1 MKLHFLLT
9 QDLESP
15 SGLGRYWPLARALAT
30 RGHHVSISALHP
42 NWPELSEIKF
52 ERDGVFVEYVAPM
65 HVIKAGNQKQYYSA
79 NQLLRVGLQATYAL
93 SRAAFSRP
101 VDIIHIC
108 KPHPMNSVAGF
119 LAAHLKK
126 SILCVDCD
134 DYEAG
139 SNRFTKAWQK
149 SGVAFFEKRIPR
161 SARLVTTNTFDL
173 KAKLISWGCKTER
186 VFYLSNGIESQ
197 RFVPPDPTDVNHLR
211 TQLGLDGKRVV
222 LFVGSLSLP
231 SHPVDL
237 LLQAFVNVYQ
247 KFPDATL
254 LIVGGGEDYQ
264 ALIDESH
271 SLRINEAT
279 CFTGRVLPTNV
290 RNYYALSDVAVDPV
304 LDNDAGRGRSPLK
317 LFESW
322 LCGVPFVTSPVG
334 DRQYLLGQ
342 PPAGLLA
349 QPIGDPRALAE
360 SILQILESKSLAQEL
375 SQRGLEAVEQY
386 TWDNLADKLEH
397 VYQELL

>member
-1 MKLHFLLT
+1 MKIHFLLT

-15 SGLGRYWPLARALAT
+15 SGLGRYWPLARALAK
-30 RGHHVSISALHP
+30 RGHQVFISALHS
-42 NWPELSEIKF
+42 NWAELSEKKF
-52 ERDGVFVEYVAPM
+52 ERDGVRVEYVAPM
-65 HVIKAGNQKQYYSA
+65 HVIKKGNQKQYYPA
-79 NQLLRVGLQATYAL
+79 TQLLSVGLRATYAL

-108 KPHPMNSVAGF
+108 KPHPMNSVAGY
-119 LAAHLKK
+119 LATHLKK

-139 SNRFTKAWQK
+139 SNRFKEAWQK

-161 SARLVTTNTFDL
+161 SARMVTTNTSEM
-173 KAKLISWGCKTER
+173 KGRLISWGCKADR
-186 VFYLSNGIESQ
+186 IFYMSNGIESQ
-197 RFVPPDPTDVNHLR
+197 RFIPPDPTELSHLR
-211 TQLGLDGKRVV
+211 TQLGLDKKRVV
-222 LFVGSLSLP
+222 LYLGSLSLP

-247 KFPDATL
+247 KYPDTAL

-264 ALIDESH
+264 TLIDQSH
-271 SLRINEAT
+271 SLGISEAT
-279 CFTGRVLPTNV
+279 CFAGRVLPTKV
-290 RNYYALSDVAVDPV
+290 ANYYALSDVAVEPV
-304 LDNDAGRGRSPLK
+304 LDNDAGRSRSPLK

-342 PPAGLLA
+342 PPAGILA
-349 QPIGDPRALAE
+349 QPIGDPRAMAE
-360 SILQILESKSLAQEL
+360 SILQILESKSLAAEL
-375 SQRGLEAVEQY
+375 SRRGLEAVQQY